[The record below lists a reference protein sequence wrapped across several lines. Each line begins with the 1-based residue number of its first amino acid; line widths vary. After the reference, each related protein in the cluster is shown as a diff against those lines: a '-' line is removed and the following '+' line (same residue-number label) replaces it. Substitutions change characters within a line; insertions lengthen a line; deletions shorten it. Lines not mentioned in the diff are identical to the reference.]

1 MIQMCDIKISL
12 DGIIRRKKSKKP
24 PLGRQGCK
32 KWVRSTD
39 VQTFTKDYT
48 GLNEATAYT
57 IVFDASNVGAGAIT
71 ISFNNTVE
79 TVELGDLELND

>member
-1 MIQMCDIKISL
+1 MGTVQKIYMIQMCDIKISL

-39 VQTFTKDYT
+39 VQTFTKDY
-48 GLNEATAYT
+48 
-57 IVFDASNVGAGAIT
+57 SSHNVYLL
-71 ISFNNTVE
+71 F
-79 TVELGDLELND
+79 